1 MKSFIGIP
9 AFLSIT
15 ATTSA
20 FAPMTPFVSKTV
32 ATRMQTPLPTLQMAT
47 ATSSP
52 PDTLRDE
59 INSMYIKDIRTE
71 LESYGVDCSSIFEK
85 KELVDELVNARRSDW
100 MRREFDVDD
109 TAETIDGEKYASVV
123 ENAGW
128 ENEQSS
134 SSSDNYSSDTSK
146 DKSWFKQGLED
157 MANKFN
163 STLKDKVRSKR
174 IELEISNL
182 QDAKVKDL
190 KEELESYG
198 ISAKSFFEKS
208 AFIKAVAEARVDG
221 VAKTNKKSA
230 ASSSDR
236 SRNNDGWDPS
246 YKDVSVRRF
255 DARTMDMSGLI
266 DIRAR

>member
-1 MKSFIGIP
+1 M
-9 AFLSIT
+9 
-15 ATTSA
+15 
-20 FAPMTPFVSKTV
+20 
-32 ATRMQTPLPTLQMAT
+32 
-47 ATSSP
+47 
-52 PDTLRDE
+52 
-59 INSMYIKDIRTE
+59 
-71 LESYGVDCSSIFEK
+71 
-85 KELVDELVNARRSDW
+85 DELVNARRSDW
-100 MRREFDVDD
+100 LRREFDVDD
-109 TAETIDGEKYASVV
+109 TAETIDGEKKYASVV

-128 ENEQSS
+128 ENEQS

-182 QDAKVKDL
+182 QDAKIKDL

-221 VAKTNKKSA
+221 VAKTNKKPA
-230 ASSSDR
+230 ASSSNRSR